1 MASIDMSALKPSPN
15 ASVIVGLQKAVA
27 QSFALTALASNAHTN
42 VTGPDFF
49 TLHGVFGEIYSRA
62 FASVDLLA
70 ERMRALGSFV
80 NMCMTEM
87 DKVSGLPCLDA
98 PFSAQ
103 EAVATILRAQDII
116 IADLTGL
123 MNVADASGDKPT
135 SNIIQDEIAAV
146 QKSQWML
153 RSYLRD

>member
-1 MASIDMSALKPSPN
+1 MASIDLSGLKPSPN
-15 ASVIVGLQKAVA
+15 ASVIAGLQKAVA

-49 TLHGVFGEIYSRA
+49 QLHEAFAGIYSRA

-70 ERMRALGSFV
+70 ERIRALGSFV

-98 PFSAQ
+98 PFGAQ
-103 EAVATILRAQDII
+103 EAVSTIIRAQDII
-116 IADLTGL
+116 IADLTAL

-153 RSYLRD
+153 RSYLRS